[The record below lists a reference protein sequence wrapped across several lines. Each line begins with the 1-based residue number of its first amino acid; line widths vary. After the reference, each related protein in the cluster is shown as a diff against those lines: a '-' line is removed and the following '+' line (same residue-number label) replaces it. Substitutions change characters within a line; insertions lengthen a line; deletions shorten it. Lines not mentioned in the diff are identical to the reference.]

1 MSLVLLDLYYTMT
14 NLQAMD
20 PSACELLYVNS
31 ILSLLSMIE
40 DPMFSGKT
48 LSVWYEEDHSRLR
61 NVGSGNSG
69 DDGIESFEWKQE
81 TRG

>member
-1 MSLVLLDLYYTMT
+1 MT

-20 PSACELLYVNS
+20 PSACEVG
-31 ILSLLSMIE
+31 LSSY
-40 DPMFSGKT
+40 PMFSGKT

-61 NVGSGNSG
+61 NVGSGNSRV
-69 DDGIESFEWKQE
+69 DGIESFEWKQE

>member
-1 MSLVLLDLYYTMT
+1 
-14 NLQAMD
+14 
-20 PSACELLYVNS
+20 
-31 ILSLLSMIE
+31 MIE